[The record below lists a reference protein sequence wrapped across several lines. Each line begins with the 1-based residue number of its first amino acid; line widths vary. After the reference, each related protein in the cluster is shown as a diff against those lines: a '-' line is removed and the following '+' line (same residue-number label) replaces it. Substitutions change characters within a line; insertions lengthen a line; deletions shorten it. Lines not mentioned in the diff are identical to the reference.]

1 MTLMSYYMGNIGEH
15 FNDSTGANKVATDS
29 TKVYDIRMKQ
39 QIVMLITTCQLRL
52 LPMKSNT
59 QFVGNKAKRWILK
72 ENKEN
77 KARRIFRKTNIYPL
91 VRTRTYQGVRNFR
104 FSENLACF
112 VFLNTR
118 FKIQPFALLP
128 ANSKLLFYLSCRYLW
143 CWLLDHRGMSWRR
156 WLSY

>member
-59 QFVGNKAKRWILK
+59 QFVGNKAKRRILK

-91 VRTRTYQGVRNFR
+91 VRTRTY
-104 FSENLACF
+104 
-112 VFLNTR
+112 
-118 FKIQPFALLP
+118 
-128 ANSKLLFYLSCRYLW
+128 
-143 CWLLDHRGMSWRR
+143 
-156 WLSY
+156 

>member
-29 TKVYDIRMKQ
+29 RKVYDIRMKQ

-59 QFVGNKAKRWILK
+59 QFVGNKAKRRILK

-91 VRTRTYQGVRNFR
+91 VRTRTYQGVRNGR